1 MVQFYFAVSCDV
13 ICDDIN
19 GIEKQENR
27 KKNWDSE

>member
-1 MVQFYFAVSCDV
+1 MIQFYFAISCDV

-27 KKNWDSE
+27 KKI